1 LRIDALPPATRR
13 LLEACSQIEE
23 CGAFTL
29 IGGTA
34 LALVHGH
41 RLSEDLDFACAGAHL
56 DRIAI
61 SKILDG
67 LRRVGFDPRL
77 MPNEDARQEAE
88 IGGLDLDDFQQ
99 DWEADGTKITFVALA
114 AVDPTGTLKDA
125 RSIPCGTIR
134 VADPSAVFSLKAL
147 ALTDRTRSRDLFD
160 VWFFLTRL
168 GYSMEQFATEV
179 ARMKR
184 NYPFESV
191 KSRLVSPV
199 IPKFDPGFQPLIDG
213 PRTVDELVDELRAI
227 VDAYEIREA
236 TRFAERQLTEGPAK
250 SAD

>member
-13 LLEACSQIEE
+13 LLEACSRIEE

-41 RLSEDLDFACAGAHL
+41 RLSEDLDFACAGAQL

-61 SKILDG
+61 GKILDD
-67 LRRVGFDPRL
+67 LRREGFDPRL

-99 DWEADGTKITFVALA
+99 DWEADGTKITFVTLA
-114 AVDPTGTLKDA
+114 AVDTAGILKDA
-125 RSIPCGTIR
+125 GTLPIGTIR
-134 VADPSAVFSLKAL
+134 IAVPNVIFSLKAL

-168 GYSMEQFATEV
+168 GYSMEQFAAEV
-179 ARMKR
+179 ARVKR

-199 IPKFDPGFQPLIDG
+199 IPKFDPGFQSLIDG
-213 PRTVDELVDELRAI
+213 PRTVEDLVRELRAI
-227 VDAYEIREA
+227 IDVYEVREA
-236 TRFAERQLTEGPAK
+236 TKFAEVQLSKVSDKTV
-250 SAD
+250 D